1 LAKSDCL
8 SMLGFLHILK
18 KCNVPHPDVP
28 MAAFDRIFV
37 EVNWTTDPSVRHSRS
52 LQGARSCL
60 RTAVFSSL
68 TYSFPWPP
76 QPDHSGKDM
85 DLGEFLEALIRVAVV
100 RYSVLEEKTDMLTAL
115 RMLLE
120 EKILPM
126 AADAHADPFLAVWH
140 DKKFMAM
147 LSHKGNV
154 LIKAFKTMSNVD
166 PDMKFYTMS
175 LKEWTSFI
183 QKINIAAQG
192 FTHRDIKNTFWRA
205 QGSFAPEFGT
215 MVALKEREEFLEKLH
230 ATEEMEVR
238 V

>member
-1 LAKSDCL
+1 
-8 SMLGFLHILK
+8 
-18 KCNVPHPDVP
+18 
-28 MAAFDRIFV
+28 
-37 EVNWTTDPSVRHSRS
+37 
-52 LQGARSCL
+52 
-60 RTAVFSSL
+60 
-68 TYSFPWPP
+68 
-76 QPDHSGKDM
+76 M

-100 RYSVLEEKTDMLTAL
+100 RYSVLEEKPDMLTSL

-126 AADAHADPFLAVWH
+126 AADVHADPFLAVWH
-140 DKKFMAM
+140 DKKFLTM

-154 LIKAFKTMSNVD
+154 LVKAFKSLSNVD

-175 LKEWTSFI
+175 LREWTAFI
-183 QKINIAAQG
+183 QKLNIAAQG
-192 FTHRDIKNTFWRA
+192 FSQRDIKNTFWRA

-230 ATEEMEVR
+230 ATEDMEVR